1 MQLNLRP
8 GRVLGTPV
16 TIHASWHLFLGLL
29 IWLLFSAFIPQAYP
43 AHETAT
49 HFLFSLLLG
58 LLAFASILFRE
69 VVRLATAARVWVQ
82 VREIVLFPFGGLPRW
97 EYRQI
102 PWQKEGAVALA
113 GPLTSLFLAAL
124 LFLVIPSLPDGQE
137 PLAYWLARFNLIVGL
152 LGLVPG
158 QPLDGARLLSAV
170 GRRLDFNPEMLATAS
185 YLVGQLLAVGL
196 VWSGAMMILTT
207 YVVEGLIAVLLGC
220 LFLAGRDGDEDK
232 EGVGQQGWPDRLSVG
247 DFLQRQELRREAQGR
262 RGMERAASETDDVA
276 TTAPNQVVPA
286 GGSGAEGAS
295 LSLGQG
301 PRLQPWL
308 VAADADLSAALR
320 KMEAQGLDRLLVVEG
335 FRVIGTC
342 SRQQLVQHV
351 RSRFEMR
358 KK

>member
-82 VREIVLFPFGGLPRW
+82 VREIVLFPFGGLPQW
-97 EYRQI
+97 EHGQI

-113 GPLTSLFLAAL
+113 GPLASLFLAAL
-124 LFLVIPSLPDGQE
+124 LFIVIPFLPDGQQSLVHW
-137 PLAYWLARFNLIVGL
+137 LAYFNLIVGL

-158 QPLDGARLLSAV
+158 RPLDGARLLSAV
-170 GRRLDFNPEMLATAS
+170 GRRLDFDPKLVTTAV
-185 YLVGQLLAVGL
+185 YLVGKLLAVSL
-196 VWSGAMMILTT
+196 VWSGAMMILTS
-207 YVVEGLIAVLLGC
+207 YLVEGLMAVLIGC
-220 LFLAGRDGDEDK
+220 LFLGSRDSDRE
-232 EGVGQQGWPDRLSVG
+232 QQGAGKQGLPDHLSVG
-247 DFLQRQELRREAQGR
+247 DFLHRQERHGEV
-262 RGMERAASETDDVA
+262 RGHRGVGNTASETDEPIPSSPD
-276 TTAPNQVVPA
+276 QVIRA
-286 GGSGAEGAS
+286 CGGGADGAS
-295 LSLGQG
+295 LSFKQG
-301 PRLQPWL
+301 PRLQPWI
-308 VAADADLSAALR
+308 VAADANLSEALK
-320 KMEAQGLDRLLVVEG
+320 KMDARGLNRLLVVEE

-342 SRQQLVQHV
+342 SRHQLVQYV
-351 RSRFEMR
+351 RSRSEMR
-358 KK
+358 EG